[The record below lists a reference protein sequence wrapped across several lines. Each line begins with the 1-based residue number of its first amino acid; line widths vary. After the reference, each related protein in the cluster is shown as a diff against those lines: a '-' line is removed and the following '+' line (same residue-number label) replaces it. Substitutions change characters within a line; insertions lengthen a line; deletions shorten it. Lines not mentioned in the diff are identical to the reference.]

1 MLKLLEI
8 LFNVIYIVGYNEFFS
23 REAKIKD
30 LSDKSKDGE
39 DSKKVKENDSLSS
52 LPDEVFSDGLNS
64 LELPKLLVNCL
75 KSIEN
80 QKGAFYFP

>member
-1 MLKLLEI
+1 MS
-8 LFNVIYIVGYNEFFS
+8 FFLG
-23 REAKIKD
+23 RQKKKD
-30 LSDKSKDGE
+30 LSYKSKDGE

-64 LELPKLLVNCL
+64 PELPKLLVNCL

>member
-1 MLKLLEI
+1 MS
-8 LFNVIYIVGYNEFFS
+8 FFLG
-23 REAKIKD
+23 KQKKKD